1 MLVVAGFDVSRYH
14 RSGSVAPWLQI
25 AALVLVFLEYL
36 FMAWAMM
43 ANRFFSSAVRLQ
55 TDRGQVVV
63 DSGPCRFV
71 RHPATRELSR
81 ILPAAS
87 RGSWLATLI
96 AGVPMIL
103 LCRALLEDKMLR
115 EELAGYKEYAAQ
127 VNRLALGIW

>member
-25 AALVLVFLEYL
+25 AALVLVFSGI
-36 FMAWAMM
+36 FVHGVGHGG
-43 ANRFFSSAVRLQ
+43 NRFFSSAVRLQ

-103 LCRALLEDKMLR
+103 LCRALLDDKMLR